1 MAKKKKVIDPLRV
14 LLLMDRDSV
23 PPENYADLPEE
34 QQHKYRAEVDVRA
47 HLQKLGH
54 EVRPLGI
61 YDDLTPLRDAI
72 AEFKPQITFNMT
84 EAFRDIHLYDQHVV
98 SHLELLGQKYTG
110 CNPRGMTLARD
121 KALTKKIMHYHRIRF
136 PAFAVFAR
144 GRKIVRPKKLP
155 FPLLV
160 KSINVE
166 GSIGIAQ
173 ASVVHD
179 DQKFEERVR
188 FIHESLQTYAI
199 AEQYIEGRELYVGVL
214 GNLRLTTLP
223 AWELKFDKVP
233 EDAPKIASRKVKF
246 DLAYQKRW
254 GITSGRAEGLPDVAE
269 RALPNL
275 CKRIYRILGLTG
287 YARLDFRMTPDGA
300 LYLLEANPN
309 PHIGKS
315 EEFAESAEAPGLKY
329 EHLLQ
334 EILKLGLNYHPEI
347 LS

>member
-1 MAKKKKVIDPLRV
+1 MAKKKQIDPLRV

-23 PPENYADLPEE
+23 PPENAAELPEDE
-34 QQHKYRAEVDVRA
+34 RHKFRAEMDVHS
-47 HLQKLGH
+47 HLLKLGH
-54 EVRPLGI
+54 EVGKLGI
-61 YDDLTPLRDAI
+61 YDDLTPLRDTI
-72 AEFKPQITFNMT
+72 AELRPQIAFNMT

-98 SHLELLGQKYTG
+98 SHLELLAQPYTG

-121 KALTKKIMHYHRIRF
+121 KALTKKIMHYHRIRV

-144 GRKIVRPKKLP
+144 RRKIRRPKKLT

-188 FIHESLQTYAI
+188 FIHESLETYAI

-214 GNLRLTTLP
+214 GNLKLKTLP
-223 AWELKFDKVP
+223 AWELRFDKVP
-233 EDAPKIASRKVKF
+233 EDAPRIASRKVKF
-246 DLAYQKRW
+246 DVAYQKKW
-254 GITSGRAEGLPDVAE
+254 GITSGRAEGLPE
-269 RALPNL
+269 GMENELSRL
-275 CKRIYRILGLTG
+275 CRRIYRILGLTG
-287 YARLDFRMTPDGA
+287 YARLDFRLSPQGE

-315 EEFAESAEAPGLKY
+315 EEFAESAEAGGMKY
-329 EHLLQ
+329 EQLLQ
-334 EILKLGLNYHPEI
+334 EIIKLGLNYHPEI

>member
-23 PPENYADLPEE
+23 PPDNYAEMPEDE
-34 QQHKYRAEVDVRA
+34 RHKYRAEVDVRT

-61 YDDLTPLRDAI
+61 YDDLTPLRDTI
-72 AEFKPQITFNMT
+72 ADFHPQITFNMT

-98 SHLELLGQKYTG
+98 SHLELLGQSYTG

-121 KALTKKIMHYHRIRF
+121 KALTKKIMHYHRIRV

-144 GRKIVRPKKLP
+144 GRKITRPKKLQ

-179 DQKFEERVR
+179 DEKFEERVR

-214 GNLRLTTLP
+214 GNLRLRTLP
-223 AWELKFDKVP
+223 PWELRFDKVP
-233 EDAPKIASRKVKF
+233 EDAPRIASRKVKF
-246 DLAYQKRW
+246 DVAYQKKW
-254 GITSGRAEGLPDVAE
+254 GITSGRADGLPEVAE
-269 RALPNL
+269 RALPKL
-275 CKRIYRILGLTG
+275 CRRIYRILGLTG
-287 YARLDFRMTPDGA
+287 YARLDFRMTPNGE

-315 EEFAESAEAPGLKY
+315 EEFAESAEATGLRY

-334 EILKLGLNYHPEI
+334 EIIKLGLNYHPEI

>member
-1 MAKKKKVIDPLRV
+1 MSKKKRLIDPLRV

-23 PPENYADLPEE
+23 PPANHAELPEDE
-34 QQHKYRAEVDVRA
+34 RHKYRAEIDVHA
-47 HLQKLGH
+47 HLLKLGH

-61 YDDLTPLRDAI
+61 YDDLTPLRDTI
-72 AEFKPQITFNMT
+72 AELKPQVAFNMT

-98 SHLELLGQKYTG
+98 SHLELLAQPYTG

-121 KALTKKIMHYHRIRF
+121 KALTKKIMHYHRIRT

-144 GRKIVRPKKLP
+144 GRKITRPKKLP

-160 KSINVE
+160 KSVNVE

-179 DQKFEERVR
+179 DAKFEERVR

-214 GNLRLTTLP
+214 GNLRLRTLP
-223 AWELKFDKVP
+223 PWELHFDKVP
-233 EDAPKIASRKVKF
+233 EDAPRIASRKVKF
-246 DLAYQKRW
+246 DVAYQKKW
-254 GITSGRAEGLPDVAE
+254 GITSGRADGLPDGMANE
-269 RALPNL
+269 LSRL

-287 YARLDFRMTPDGA
+287 YARLDFRLSPQGE

-309 PHIGKS
+309 PHIGRS
-315 EEFAESAEAPGLKY
+315 EEFAESAEAAGLRY
-329 EHLLQ
+329 EQLLQ
-334 EILKLGLNYHPEI
+334 EIVKLGLNYHPEI

>member
-1 MAKKKKVIDPLRV
+1 MSKKKKPINPLRV

-23 PPENYADLPEE
+23 PPENYGEMPEE
-34 QQHKYRAEVDVRA
+34 QQHRYRAEVDVHG
-47 HLQKLGH
+47 HLLKLGH

-72 AEFKPQITFNMT
+72 AELKPQITFNMT

-98 SHLELLGQKYTG
+98 SHLELLAQPYTG

-121 KALTKKIMHYHRIRF
+121 KALTKKIMHYHRIRT

-144 GRKIVRPKKLP
+144 GRKITRPKKLT

-179 DQKFEERVR
+179 DAKFEERVR

-199 AEQYIEGRELYVGVL
+199 AEQYIEGRELYVGVM
-214 GNLRLTTLP
+214 GNLRLRTLP
-223 AWELKFDKVP
+223 AWELRFDKVP
-233 EDAPKIASRKVKF
+233 EDAPRIASRKVKF
-246 DLAYQKRW
+246 DVAYQKKW
-254 GITSGRAEGLPDVAE
+254 GITSGRAEDLPDGTE
-269 RALPNL
+269 RELSKL

-287 YARLDFRMTPDGA
+287 YARLDFRMSPNGE

-309 PHIGKS
+309 PHIGQD
-315 EEFAESAEAPGLKY
+315 EEFASSAEAAEMTY
-329 EHLLQ
+329 QQLLQ
-334 EILKLGLNYHPEI
+334 EIIKLGLNYHPEI

>member
-1 MAKKKKVIDPLRV
+1 MAKKRKVIDPLRV

-23 PPENYADLPEE
+23 PPENYAELPEE
-34 QQHKYRAEVDVRA
+34 QQSKFRAEVDVNT
-47 HLQKLGH
+47 HLLKLGH
-54 EVRPLGI
+54 EVHKLGI

-72 AEFKPQITFNMT
+72 QTFTPHIAFNMT

-98 SHLELLGQKYTG
+98 SHLELLAQPYTG

-121 KALTKKIMHYHRIRF
+121 KALTKKIMHYHRIRT
-136 PAFAVFAR
+136 PAFAVFPR
-144 GRKIVRPKKLP
+144 RRKIHRPKKLT

-188 FIHESLQTYAI
+188 FIHESLETYAI

-223 AWELKFDKVP
+223 AWELRFDKVP
-233 EDAPKIASRKVKF
+233 EDAPRIASRKVKF
-246 DLAYQKRW
+246 DVAYQKKW
-254 GITSGRAEGLPDVAE
+254 GITSGRAEGLPEGTE
-269 RALPNL
+269 RELSKL

-287 YARLDFRMTPDGA
+287 YARLDFRMSRDNA

-309 PHIGKS
+309 PHIGQD
-315 EEFAESAEAPGLKY
+315 EEFASSAEAAGMKY
-329 EHLLQ
+329 EQLLQ
-334 EILKLGLNYHPEI
+334 EIIRLGLNYHPEI

>member
-1 MAKKKKVIDPLRV
+1 MAKKKRPIDPLRV

-23 PPENYADLPEE
+23 PPENYAELPEE
-34 QQHKYRAEVDVRA
+34 QQHKFRAEVDVST
-47 HLQKLGH
+47 HLRKLGH

-61 YDDLTPLRDAI
+61 YDDLTPLRDVI
-72 AEFKPQITFNMT
+72 HEFKPQITFNMT

-98 SHLELLGQKYTG
+98 SHLELLGQSYTG

-121 KALTKKIMHYHRIRF
+121 KALTKKIMHYHRIRV

-144 GRKIVRPKKLP
+144 GRKITRPKKLT

-223 AWELKFDKVP
+223 AWELRFDKVP
-233 EDAPKIASRKVKF
+233 EDAPRIASRKVKF
-246 DLAYQKRW
+246 DVAYQKKW
-254 GITSGRAEGLPDVAE
+254 GIDSGRAEGLPESAE
-269 RALPNL
+269 RALPKL
-275 CKRIYRILGLTG
+275 CRRIYRFLGLTG
-287 YARLDFRMTPDGA
+287 YARLDFRMTPDGH

-315 EEFAESAEAPGLKY
+315 EEFAESAEAAGMRY

-334 EILKLGLNYHPEI
+334 EIIRLGLNYHPEI

>member
-1 MAKKKKVIDPLRV
+1 MSKKKRLIDPLRV

-23 PPENYADLPEE
+23 PPENVAALPGE
-34 QQHKYRAEVDVRA
+34 QQEKFRAEMDVHA
-47 HLQKLGH
+47 HLLKLGH

-72 AEFKPQITFNMT
+72 TELKPQITFNMT

-98 SHLELLGQKYTG
+98 SHLELLAQPYTG

-121 KALTKKIMHYHRIRF
+121 KALTKKIMHYHRIRV

-144 GRKIVRPKKLP
+144 GRKIARPKKLP

-199 AEQYIEGRELYVGVL
+199 AEQYIEGRELYVGVM
-214 GNLRLTTLP
+214 GNLRLRTLP
-223 AWELKFDKVP
+223 AWELRFDKVP
-233 EDAPKIASRKVKF
+233 EDAPRIASRKVKF
-246 DLAYQKRW
+246 DVAYQKKW
-254 GITSGRAEGLPDVAE
+254 GIMSGRAEGLPEGTE
-269 RALPNL
+269 RALSKL

-287 YARLDFRMTPDGA
+287 YARLDFRLSRDNQ

-309 PHIGKS
+309 PHIGHD
-315 EEFAESAEAPGLKY
+315 EEFASSAEAGGMTY
-329 EHLLQ
+329 EQLLQ
-334 EILKLGLNYHPEI
+334 EIIKLGLNYHPEI

>member
-1 MAKKKKVIDPLRV
+1 MAKKKKPIEPLRV

-23 PPENYADLPEE
+23 PPENYAELPEE
-34 QQHKYRAEVDVRA
+34 QQHKFHAEVDVHH
-47 HLQKLGH
+47 HLLKLGH
-54 EVRPLGI
+54 EVMNLGI

-72 AEFKPQITFNMT
+72 AEFKPRITFNMT

-98 SHLELLGQKYTG
+98 SHLELLGQSYTG

-121 KALTKKIMHYHRIRF
+121 KALTKKIMHYHRIRT

-144 GRKIVRPKKLP
+144 GRRIIRPKKLP

-179 DQKFEERVR
+179 DQRFEERVR

-214 GNLRLTTLP
+214 GNLKLKTLP
-223 AWELKFDKVP
+223 AWELRFDKVP
-233 EDAPKIASRKVKF
+233 EDAPRIASRKVKF
-246 DLAYQKRW
+246 DVAYQKRW
-254 GITSGRAEGLPDVAE
+254 GITSGRAEGLPEGTE
-269 RALPNL
+269 RELSKL
-275 CKRIYRILGLTG
+275 CRRIYRILGLTG
-287 YARLDFRMTPDGA
+287 YARLDFRMNPQGE
-300 LYLLEANPN
+300 LFLLEANPN

-315 EEFAESAEAPGLKY
+315 EEFAESAESAGLKY
-329 EHLLQ
+329 EQLLQ
-334 EILKLGLNYHPEI
+334 EIIKLGLNYHPEI

>member
-1 MAKKKKVIDPLRV
+1 MAKKKTKIDPLRV

-23 PPENYADLPEE
+23 PPENCAELPEE
-34 QQHKYRAEVDVRA
+34 QQHKFRAEVDVHN
-47 HLQKLGH
+47 HLLKLGH
-54 EVRPLGI
+54 EVHKLGI
-61 YDDLTPLRDAI
+61 YDDLTPLRDTI
-72 AEFKPQITFNMT
+72 QEFKPRIAFNMT

-98 SHLELLGQKYTG
+98 SHLELLAQPYTG

-121 KALTKKIMHYHRIRF
+121 KALTKKIMHYHRIRT
-136 PAFAVFAR
+136 PAFAVLPR
-144 GRKIVRPKKLP
+144 GRRIVRPKKLP

-179 DQKFEERVR
+179 DAKFEERVR

-199 AEQYIEGRELYVGVL
+199 AEQYVEGRELYVGVL

-223 AWELKFDKVP
+223 AWELRFDKVP
-233 EDAPKIASRKVKF
+233 EDAPRIASRKVKF
-246 DLAYQKRW
+246 DVAYQKKW
-254 GITSGRAEGLPDVAE
+254 GITSGRAEGLPEGAE
-269 RALPNL
+269 RQLWKL
-275 CKRIYRILGLTG
+275 CRRIYRILGLTG
-287 YARLDFRMTPDGA
+287 YARLDFRLSPQNE

-315 EEFAESAEAPGLKY
+315 EEFAESADAAGLKY

-334 EILKLGLNYHPEI
+334 EIIRLGLNYHPEI

>member
-1 MAKKKKVIDPLRV
+1 MAKKKRTIDPLRV

-23 PPENYADLPEE
+23 PPENCADLPEDE
-34 QQHKYRAEVDVRA
+34 QHKYRAEIDVA
-47 HLQKLGH
+47 NHLRKLGH
-54 EVRPLGI
+54 DVRPLGI
-61 YDDLTPLRDAI
+61 YDDLTPLRDVI
-72 AEFKPQITFNMT
+72 ADFHPQITFNMT

-98 SHLELLGQKYTG
+98 SHLELLGQSYTG

-121 KALTKKIMHYHRIRF
+121 KALTKKIMHYHRIRT
-136 PAFAVFAR
+136 PAFAVFPR
-144 GRKIVRPKKLP
+144 GRKITRPKKLR

-199 AEQYIEGRELYVGVL
+199 AEEYIEGRELYVGVM

-223 AWELKFDKVP
+223 AWELRFDKVP
-233 EDAPKIASRKVKF
+233 EDAPRIASRKVKF
-246 DLAYQKRW
+246 DVAYQKKW
-254 GITSGRAEGLPDVAE
+254 GITSGRAEGLPEGTD
-269 RALPNL
+269 RALSKL
-275 CKRIYRILGLTG
+275 CRRIYRILGLTG
-287 YARLDFRMTPDGA
+287 YARLDFRMSPSGE

-309 PHIGKS
+309 PHIGRS
-315 EEFAESAEAPGLKY
+315 EEFAESAEAGGMKY

-334 EILKLGLNYHPEI
+334 EIIRLGLNYHPEI